1 MDENGDKRLQYH
13 EFKEGL
19 LAAGDLDVDEDM
31 LDACFKEIDTAGDG
45 VINFEEFLV
54 ALRVSFLF

>member
-19 LAAGDLDVDEDM
+19 LVAGDLDVEESM
-31 LDACFKEIDTAGDG
+31 LDDVKFHTSP
-45 VINFEEFLV
+45 NLT
-54 ALRVSFLF
+54 SF